1 MNSQIKV
8 VHILVAG
15 WVWAEH
21 RRKVFY
27 PSWIVLIL
35 FILTVGSHFFEP
47 LCVRRSN
54 KVGLHIVNSP
64 LWVHQVLVLFSFN
77 LDHAHDD
84 TVNHVDRLTFFI
96 FSLTF
101 TTRSIITFFNVFD
114 AFAIDTVLLSFVCAI
129 LNRRTTLVD
138 KVIVVKL
145 LLHVML
151 IFLLSSAPRFVPD
164 FIATNLVVLI
174 TANLTIVLG
183 VQMVLVIDK
192 VVHAIVNVVVL
203 LLLVLIASSVS
214 VVVLLVL
221 KVGHLVALAPI
232 V

>member
-1 MNSQIKV
+1 M
-8 VHILVAG
+8 
-15 WVWAEH
+15 
-21 RRKVFY
+21 
-27 PSWIVLIL
+27 IVLTL

-54 KVGLHIVNSP
+54 EVGLHIVNSP
-64 LWVHQVLVLFSFN
+64 LRVHQVLVLLSFN
-77 LDHAHDD
+77 LDHAHDH
-84 TVNHVDRLTFFI
+84 TVDHVDRLTFFI

-101 TTRSIITFFNVFD
+101 PARSIITFFNVFD
-114 AFAIDTVLLSFVCAI
+114 AFAIDSVLLSFVCAI
-129 LNRRTTLVD
+129 LNRRTTLID

-151 IFLLSSAPRFVPD
+151 IFLLSSAPRFIPD

-183 VQMVLVIDK
+183 VQMVLVIDE

-203 LLLVLIASSVS
+203 LLLVLIATSVS

-221 KVGHLVALAPI
+221 QVGHLIALAPI
-232 V
+232 VQEDRIRNRPLSLALERWQVL